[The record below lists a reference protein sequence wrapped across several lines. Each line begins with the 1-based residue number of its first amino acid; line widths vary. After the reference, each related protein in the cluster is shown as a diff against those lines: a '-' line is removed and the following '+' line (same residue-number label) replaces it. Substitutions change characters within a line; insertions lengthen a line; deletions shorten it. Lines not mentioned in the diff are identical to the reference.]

1 MTRRERVLKA
11 LDLKKPD
18 KVPLDLGSYPGATS
32 INVIAYKNLL
42 EYLGI
47 NKDAEIA
54 HILMFTAEIHDEVL
68 DILNIDTK
76 SVKPSVPL
84 NDFNTP
90 AKFEDPNWKITWK
103 KSSDFTYAPVYG
115 PFQSIA
121 EPNLDDIKRFTWP
134 KPYEIEDPLKWKEKA
149 KRIRD
154 ESDRALVARLPMGP
168 VSQAQFLRGFEGWAT
183 DLYINS
189 EFSQALHRRITDIWI
204 ETAIGIADSVNENV
218 DVFIVGD
225 DFSLQE
231 QAMMNPDLYRQLF
244 KPLLKEMVTKL
255 KLHTRAKIGLHVCGT
270 VYEFIDDFAEMGF
283 DLLNPLQSNARD
295 MEPEKLKAR
304 SSGKLALWGGID
316 SRDLLSRGSREQVR
330 QEVHRK
336 IDILGNSG
344 GYILCAD
351 HNILVNVPPANVV
364 TMYEA
369 ALEYGSY
376 V

>member
-1 MTRRERVLKA
+1 M
-11 LDLKKPD
+11 
-18 KVPLDLGSYPGATS
+18 
-32 INVIAYKNLL
+32 
-42 EYLGI
+42 
-47 NKDAEIA
+47 
-54 HILMFTAEIHDEVL
+54 
-68 DILNIDTK
+68 
-76 SVKPSVPL
+76 
-84 NDFNTP
+84 
-90 AKFEDPNWKITWK
+90 
-103 KSSDFTYAPVYG
+103 
-115 PFQSIA
+115 
-121 EPNLDDIKRFTWP
+121 
-134 KPYEIEDPLKWKEKA
+134 
-149 KRIRD
+149 
-154 ESDRALVARLPMGP
+154 
-168 VSQAQFLRGFEGWAT
+168 
-183 DLYINS
+183 
-189 EFSQALHRRITDIWI
+189 HRRITDIWI
-204 ETAIGIADSVNENV
+204 ETATGIADSVNENV

-244 KPLLKEMVTKL
+244 KPLLKEMVMKL

-270 VYEFIDDFAEMGF
+270 VYDFIDDFAEMGF

-295 MEPEKLKAR
+295 MDPEKIKSC

-330 QEVHRK
+330 QEVRRK

-351 HNILVNVPPANVV
+351 HNILVNVPPGNVV